1 MFFTVFFDKIS
12 SPFAKITIKA
22 GLLITMLIVF
32 IGTVIFSNVL
42 VNHIVKQENS
52 IMHTYMDI
60 YRYYLTKNNY
70 EDMLF
75 FLESVTPAVTF
86 PIIITDSEDE
96 PIQDYDAFSLNTEV
110 YKYKTIE
117 KKREYL
123 LKLIK
128 IMHDNYEPILVLDD
142 DGNINS
148 KFYYTH
154 SKLVEHL
161 KIFPIIS
168 ALAISIIIGI
178 GYFAFTSARNNE
190 QSKVWVGMARETA
203 HQLGTPLSSLL
214 AWLELL
220 RFNKTQPKL
229 IEETAD
235 EIEKDINRLNTIAVR
250 FSKIGSL
257 PDKKNIDIK
266 LVIEE
271 VASYYEKRLPHNTS
285 RVDINTTFH
294 GRTELVANN
303 ILLSWVFE
311 NLIKNA
317 AEAME
322 GADGTIDIS
331 TTEISSKK
339 ILILIKD
346 SGKGM
351 SKKMRIQIF
360 EPGFTTKK
368 RGWGIG
374 LNLVKRIVEEYHSGK
389 IYVKDSSLRKGT
401 TFAIELSFEESL
413 K

>member
-1 MFFTVFFDKIS
+1 MFLTVFFDKVS
-12 SPFAKITIKA
+12 SPLAKITIKI

-32 IGTVIFSNVL
+32 IGTVIFSNIL
-42 VNHIVKQENS
+42 VTHIVKQENS
-52 IMHTYMDI
+52 IMQTYMDI

-75 FLESVTPAVTF
+75 FLESVTPAVKF
-86 PIIITDSEDE
+86 PIIITDAEDE

-110 YKYKTIE
+110 SNYKTIE

-123 LKLIK
+123 LKLIQK
-128 IMHDNYEPILVLDD
+128 MHANYEPILVFDD

-154 SKLVEHL
+154 SNLVEDL

-168 ALAISIIIGI
+168 ALSISIIIGI

-214 AWLELL
+214 AWIELL
-220 RFNKTQPKL
+220 RFNKTQPEL
-229 IEETAD
+229 IEETAN
-235 EIEKDINRLNTIAVR
+235 EIEKDINRLNIIATR

-257 PDKKNIDIK
+257 PDKKNIDLRTI
-266 LVIEE
+266 IED
-271 VASYYEKRLPHNTS
+271 VSNYYEKRLPHNIG
-285 RVDINTTFH
+285 RVIINKIYN
-294 GRTELVANN
+294 GRTEIVANN
-303 ILLSWVFE
+303 ILMGWVFE

-322 GADGTIDIS
+322 GAGGIIEIS
-331 TTEISSKK
+331 TIELSPKK
-339 ILILIKD
+339 ILILVKD
-346 SGKGM
+346 TGKGM
-351 SKKMRIQIF
+351 TKKMRMQIF

-389 IYVKDSSLRKGT
+389 IYIKDSSPRKGT
-401 TFAIELSFEESL
+401 IFAIELPFE
-413 K
+413 